1 MTNEEART
9 ARGER
14 VNDDDLQ
21 IAAARYTLSLL
32 KSWDLPPIADAALN
46 RGIYSPALAQLA
58 AVDDPRMSDVGP
70 LFETALAEVSA
81 GKPSVDGA
89 VWTLLRHYIRQ
100 IAEAEIP
107 AREGLRRIMNDVYYP
122 ADLYTKSNACAGD
135 SHDVNAFVGS
145 FYEYD
150 DFAGPCSEASF
161 NGLYG
166 EDAMRALDKD
176 VIRLAK
182 EWLATRRA

>member
-1 MTNEEART
+1 MTNDKART

-21 IAAARYTLSLL
+21 IAAARYTLGLL

-46 RGIYSPALAQLA
+46 RGSYSPALAHLA

-70 LFETALAEVSA
+70 LFETALAELSI

-89 VWTLLRHYIRQ
+89 AWTLLRHYIRQ
-100 IAEAEIP
+100 IAEAEVP
-107 AREGLRRIMNDVYYP
+107 AREGLRRIMNDVYDP
-122 ADLYTKSNACAGD
+122 ADLHSKSNACAGD
-135 SHDVNAFVGS
+135 SHDINAFVGS

-161 NGLYG
+161 EGLYG
-166 EDAMRALDKD
+166 EDAMCALDKD
-176 VIRLAK
+176 VIRRAK
-182 EWLATRRA
+182 EWLASHPA